1 MKSRNL
7 VIKNISYLF
16 QSILI
21 YFFFLIGF
29 ILGIKIS
36 RTLFAFLF
44 SVIGPIF
51 RSREIIDKNIEIFSS
66 KASNINKQK
75 ISSQMW
81 KNYGMT
87 FIEYIFLKKFR
98 FNESHIKI
106 KGKENIY
113 ENLKNNKPVI
123 FVSGHF
129 ANFELMAMEITKM
142 NIKLASIYRPLNNKF
157 LNPFM
162 EHIREKYV
170 CNKQIKKGING
181 VREVIDYLKK
191 DYSIA
196 LMIDQRVSEGEKIN
210 FFGKEALTTTLPAQ
224 LAKKYNLD
232 IIPVYIERVK
242 NNNFLI
248 EFQKPVNPK
257 NFGNKLELS
266 KELNKVLEK
275 MILKNPGQWIWSHNR
290 WK

>member
-1 MKSRNL
+1 MKSINFI
-7 VIKNISYLF
+7 IKTISYLF
-16 QSILI
+16 QSIFI

-51 RSREIIDKNIEIFSS
+51 RSRKIIDKNLDIFSS
-66 KASNINKQK
+66 KASNINKRK

-113 ENLKNNKPVI
+113 ETLKNNKPII

-162 EHIREKYV
+162 EHIRKKYV

-191 DYSIA
+191 DCSIA

-266 KELNKVLEK
+266 KELNKILEK